1 MVLTLT
7 KEQTIYVND
16 KLVPLASLEQSLRDL
31 FKNRQDKTLYLRAD
45 QALQY
50 GFVVETMDRIRRS
63 GIEKLGMVTEPSRSR

>member
-7 KEQTIYVND
+7 KQQTIHINDKPVALGALEQT
-16 KLVPLASLEQSLRDL
+16 LRDL

-63 GIEKLGMVTEPSRSR
+63 GIEKLGMVTEPTRAR